1 MGRTKELLETL
12 HNETTEEFINN
23 KFLHEILRA
32 HENCDNRA
40 LE

>member
-23 KFLHEILRA
+23 KFFYKIDDLSKS
-32 HENCDNRA
+32 
-40 LE
+40 

>member
-23 KFLHEILRA
+23 KFLYEILGS
-32 HENCDNRA
+32 HENCDNRV

>member
-12 HNETTEEFINN
+12 NNEAAYEFINN
-23 KFLHEILRA
+23 KFFFETLESYEKH
-32 HENCDNRA
+32 DNRV